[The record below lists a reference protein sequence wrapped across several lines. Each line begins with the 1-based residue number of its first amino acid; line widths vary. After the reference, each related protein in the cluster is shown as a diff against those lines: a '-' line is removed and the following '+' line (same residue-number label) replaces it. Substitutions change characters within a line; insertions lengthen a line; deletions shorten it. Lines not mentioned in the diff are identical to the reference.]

1 MPDALGCDFLNA
13 RIGKNDRMISGV
25 FIFFYKPMELVF
37 YNALTCP
44 ESEKIFI
51 GTMDRLA
58 CLMNPG
64 KNHIRSG

>member
-1 MPDALGCDFLNA
+1 
-13 RIGKNDRMISGV
+13 
-25 FIFFYKPMELVF
+25 MELVF
-37 YNALTCP
+37 YDALTCP